1 MWKLAWSCLVS
12 DWDACNID
20 LMIIVKLPFQ
30 FKKNKKSQ
38 YYKWKQEIQQKQ
50 RKMTQRRKNK
60 CINKNS

>member
-30 FKKNKKSQ
+30 FKKKKNHNIINENKK
-38 YYKWKQEIQQKQ
+38 YN
-50 RKMTQRRKNK
+50 KNK
-60 CINKNS
+60 ERWPRDGKTNA